1 MNQETKPKPKIK
13 RNYKSLYKTKGQKN
27 LSTSKTKEIEKIL
40 LNQKKIFFNQKSFMI
55 MMTLNTQ

>member
-40 LNQKKIFFNQKSFMI
+40 LN
-55 MMTLNTQ
+55 